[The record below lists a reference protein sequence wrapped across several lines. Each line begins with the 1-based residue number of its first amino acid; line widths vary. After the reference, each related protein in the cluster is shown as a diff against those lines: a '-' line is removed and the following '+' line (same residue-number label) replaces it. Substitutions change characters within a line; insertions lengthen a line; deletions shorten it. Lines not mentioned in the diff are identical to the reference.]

1 MTDTPH
7 LGMPLIAASQSQKHV
22 THNQAI
28 VILDSIVMLSVI
40 DSTRTAPPGSP
51 AEGDRY
57 KVASGATGAWATWDL
72 NIALYTNGQW
82 VKLAPKKGWTCFDE
96 ATGALTVW
104 TGSGWTDIAAA
115 GGYLTVAAAGN
126 GTLATLGILTAADNT
141 NRLAVKSNAALFSH
155 DDVTPG
161 TGDMRIVLNKS
172 AAGKDAAFNFQDAFS
187 TRALF
192 GLLGDDNFTI
202 KVSPDGSAFKTAIV
216 IDKSNGHIGING
228 SPDSNN
234 WLAVNADGVLFNKD
248 ASGDMRVTI
257 NKSAAAKDAGFTLQD
272 NFSTRALFGLLA
284 DDNFTV
290 KVSPDGSTFYTG
302 LSIDRSSGKVSFPAL
317 AKVSAYINYDHYA
330 ATTYVNTDINNEDL
344 DSANAFASNLFTA
357 PSTGLYKVGYSLGWT
372 QNGTNAPTSMHGRLL
387 KNGATEVLPSA
398 SSASNNAGNS
408 GKVVICMEGI
418 VSLTAGD
425 TLRLQHKFSSLDG
438 YASANITRFWVEQL
452 T

>member
-28 VILDSIVMLSVI
+28 VILDAIVMLSVI
-40 DSTRTAPPGSP
+40 DSTHTAPPGSP

-57 KVASGATGAWATWDL
+57 KVASGATGAWAAWDL
-72 NIALYTNGQW
+72 NVALYTNGQW
-82 VKLAPKKGWTCFDE
+82 LKLAPKKGWTCFDE

-126 GTLATLGILTAADNT
+126 GTLAKLGILTAADNT

-161 TGDMRIVLNKS
+161 TGDMRIALNKS
-172 AAGKDAAFNFQDAFS
+172 AAGKDAGFVFQD
-187 TRALF
+187 
-192 GLLGDDNFTI
+192 G
-202 KVSPDGSAFKTAIV
+202 
-216 IDKSNGHIGING
+216 
-228 SPDSNN
+228 
-234 WLAVNADGVLFNKD
+234 
-248 ASGDMRVTI
+248 
-257 NKSAAAKDAGFTLQD
+257 
-272 NFSTRALFGLLA
+272 FSTRALFGLLA

-302 LSIDRSSGKVSFPAL
+302 MSIDKSSGKVSFPAL

-344 DSANAFASNLFTA
+344 DSANAFASNVFTA
-357 PSTGLYKVGYSLGWT
+357 PTTGLYKVGYSLGWT

-408 GKVVICMEGI
+408 GKIVICTQGI

-438 YASANITRFWVEQL
+438 YASANLTRFWVEQIA
-452 T
+452 

>member
-1 MTDTPH
+1 MGAAPARPERFRQMTDTPH

-28 VILDSIVMLSVI
+28 VILDAIVMLSVI
-40 DSTRTAPPGSP
+40 DSTHTAPPGSP

-82 VKLAPKKGWTCFDE
+82 LKLTPKKGWTCFDE

-126 GTLATLGILTAADNT
+126 GTLAKLGILTAADNT

-161 TGDMRIVLNKS
+161 TGDMRIALNKS
-172 AAGKDAAFNFQDAFS
+172 AAGKDAAFVFQD
-187 TRALF
+187 
-192 GLLGDDNFTI
+192 G
-202 KVSPDGSAFKTAIV
+202 
-216 IDKSNGHIGING
+216 
-228 SPDSNN
+228 
-234 WLAVNADGVLFNKD
+234 
-248 ASGDMRVTI
+248 
-257 NKSAAAKDAGFTLQD
+257 
-272 NFSTRALFGLLA
+272 FSTRALFGLLA

-302 LSIDRSSGKVSFPAL
+302 MSIDKSSGKVSFPAF

-344 DSANAFASNLFTA
+344 DSANAFASNVFTA
-357 PSTGLYKVGYSLGWT
+357 PTTGLYKVGYSLGWT

-398 SSASNNAGNS
+398 SRASNNAADT
-408 GKVVICMEGI
+408 GKIIICTEGI
-418 VSLTAGD
+418 ISLTAGD